1 LEKKFMQRLQGV
13 AICLVL
19 AIMCGGRVASAQTT
33 AGSILGDVNDSSGA
47 KLPGV
52 TVTALN
58 QENGASRETVTDA
71 LGTYRFNALPPG
83 TYTVS
88 AALGGFG
95 TVERKD
101 VKLPI
106 ASQVSVPFVLQI
118 ANVTETVTV
127 SAQSPLVDT
136 TEHVVKTL
144 IDSQR
149 IESLPLKS
157 RDFLDLTM
165 LAPGVVS
172 DQGSASG
179 GQTDS
184 ISFGGMSENYKSVWL
199 EGVDFNDEVTG
210 GGSSLSSATRIA
222 LASETIQEFQV
233 MANSYSAEFGRSA
246 SGAINIVT
254 KSGGNR
260 MHGTGFYFR
269 RADAFEK
276 PNYFAEKVPN
286 FKIEQYGAT
295 VGGPVQHDKLFY
307 FGSWERRNNNKSV
320 QVNIPVSIR
329 SFVSS
334 LGYDTRTD
342 IPVTTDEN
350 NYFGKGTYLMSKHHT
365 LNVTYMYDHRDLL
378 NQQVGGADAGDHG
391 YDDKRR
397 AWFVVANVTSVIG
410 KNLVNEMR
418 VSASHQALDR
428 VLQAGTTPRPEIRF
442 PTVSFGEASN
452 VPQSR
457 TQDNYIFTD
466 AASQHFVA
474 KGSHDLKYGFEAN
487 IVPTTSLIN
496 QSFNGLFEFLADA
509 PVVPGVTSSLPFR
522 FTQGIELRGKL
533 AAMQRDVSIYS
544 TFFND
549 MWQPRSNVTV
559 NLGVRYDFQ
568 FWRGDLN
575 GKDIPTDITTQQF
588 WVSQIVGPLR
598 GQNFKAAPNDLN
610 NVAPRVG
617 LTWEPTNDAKMVV
630 RGGYGI
636 YYDQINTT
644 TLRSVVA
651 GYPGF
656 ITTQIANDSRSGA
669 RLANSFFPNLPTF
682 TLPESLGSSF
692 RIASPDARSPYTH
705 QTTAGM
711 TRQLGNS
718 YALSFDYV
726 YMRGEHFPLTQ
737 NVNARRADGTFPLL
751 ASGARL
757 LLYDDEAP
765 IRIHQAQLRLE
776 KRFSNR
782 VGFLVGYTLGSAKTI
797 ADNGTPSNKY
807 DLMADWGPSANDVR
821 HRFVGNLITE
831 LPYGIQLGT
840 IVTANTA
847 PPYNITTGTDV
858 NLDGD
863 NNDRPAGVGF
873 NAGRGDR
880 YFQTDMRMSK
890 KFRFGKTANAEV
902 LWEMFNLFNTVNF
915 NNYQGN
921 RASTP
926 GLTATG
932 IPTGFGQPRQAFD
945 AFQGQLGVK
954 FTF

>member
-1 LEKKFMQRLQGV
+1 MPRLP
-13 AICLVL
+13 CLVMCL
-19 AIMCGGRVASAQTT
+19 ILVIFGSIRAIDAQTT
-33 AGSILGDVNDSSGA
+33 TGSILGDVNDSSGG

-52 TVTALN
+52 TVTARN
-58 QENGASRETVTDA
+58 QENGASRETLTDA
-71 LGTYRFNALPPG
+71 LGTYSFSALPPG

-88 AALGGFG
+88 AALTGFG
-95 TVERKD
+95 AVERKD

-106 ASQVSVPFVLQI
+106 ASQVAIPFVLQI
-118 ANVTETVTV
+118 ASLTETVNV
-127 SAQSPLVDT
+127 NEQAPLVDT

-165 LAPGVVS
+165 LAPGVVT
-172 DQGSASG
+172 DQGSASA

-210 GGSSLSSATRIA
+210 GGSALSSATRIA
-222 LASETIQEFQV
+222 LASEAIQEFQV

-254 KSGGNR
+254 KAGGNTV
-260 MHGTGFYFR
+260 HGNGFYFR

-276 PNYFAEKVPN
+276 PNFFSETVPA

-295 VGGPVQHDKLFY
+295 VGGPIQHDRLFY
-307 FGSWERRNNNKSV
+307 FGSWERRNNNRSV

-329 SFVSS
+329 AFVKS

-342 IPVTTDEN
+342 VPVTTDEN
-350 NYFGKGTYLMSKHHT
+350 NYFTKGTYLMSRQHT

-391 YDDKRR
+391 YDDQRR

-410 KNLVNEMR
+410 RNFVNELR

-428 VLQAGTTPRPEIRF
+428 VMQAGTTSKPEIRF

-466 AASQHFVA
+466 AASQHFVG
-474 KGSHDLKYGFEAN
+474 KGSHNVKYGFEAN

-496 QSFNGLFEFLADA
+496 QSFNGLFEFLADT
-509 PVVPGVTSSLPFR
+509 PVVPDVPGSLPFR
-522 FTQGIELRGKL
+522 FTQGVELRGKL
-533 AAMQRDVSIYS
+533 AAMRRDVSIYS
-544 TFFND
+544 TFVND
-549 MWQPRSNVTV
+549 MWRPRNNLTL

-575 GKDIPTDITTQQF
+575 GKDIPTDMTTEQF
-588 WVSQIVGPLR
+588 WVSQVVGPLR
-598 GQNFKAAPNDLN
+598 GQNFKPVPNDLN

-617 LTWEPTNDAKMVV
+617 LTWEPTGDARMVV

-656 ITTQIANDSRSGA
+656 ITTQIANDSRFGA
-669 RLANSFFPNLPTF
+669 RLPNSFFPNLPTF
-682 TLPESLGSSF
+682 TLPESVGSSF
-692 RIASPDARSPYTH
+692 RIASPDARSPYTAPDDGRRDAADLDELCVVGRLRLH
-705 QTTAGM
+705 
-711 TRQLGNS
+711 
-718 YALSFDYV
+718 
-726 YMRGEHFPLTQ
+726 
-737 NVNARRADGTFPLL
+737 ARRAFP
-751 ASGARL
+751 A
-757 LLYDDEAP
+757 
-765 IRIHQAQLRLE
+765 
-776 KRFSNR
+776 
-782 VGFLVGYTLGSAKTI
+782 VG
-797 ADNGTPSNKY
+797 
-807 DLMADWGPSANDVR
+807 
-821 HRFVGNLITE
+821 E
-831 LPYGIQLGT
+831 QE
-840 IVTANTA
+840 
-847 PPYNITTGTDV
+847 
-858 NLDGD
+858 
-863 NNDRPAGVGF
+863 RPAGGQHVP
-873 NAGRGDR
+873 APRVR
-880 YFQTDMRMSK
+880 
-890 KFRFGKTANAEV
+890 
-902 LWEMFNLFNTVNF
+902 
-915 NNYQGN
+915 
-921 RASTP
+921 RASAAVRRCVADPDPP
-926 GLTATG
+926 GADPAREAVLEQSRLSRRLHARQRQEHCRQRHAVRQIQSHFRLG
-932 IPTGFGQPRQAFD
+932 SDLERRAAPLRRQPDHHAAVRHPTRHDRDGQHGASVQHHHRDGLEP
-945 AFQGQLGVK
+945 
-954 FTF
+954 

>member
-1 LEKKFMQRLQGV
+1 LD
-13 AICLVL
+13 
-19 AIMCGGRVASAQTT
+19 AQTT
-33 AGSILGDVNDSSGA
+33 TGSILGDVNDSSGG

-52 TVTALN
+52 TVTVRN
-58 QENGASRETVTDA
+58 QENGATRESVTDA
-71 LGTYRFNALPPG
+71 LGAYSFSALPPG

-88 AALGGFG
+88 AALSGFG
-95 TVERKD
+95 AVERKD
-101 VKLPI
+101 IRLPI
-106 ASQVSVPFVLQI
+106 ASQVAVPFVLQI
-118 ANVTETVTV
+118 ASLSETVNVTEQ
-127 SAQSPLVDT
+127 APLIDT

-144 IDSQR
+144 IDSQK
-149 IESLPLKS
+149 IESLPLKT

-172 DQGSASG
+172 DQGSASA

-222 LASETIQEFQV
+222 LASEAIQEFQV

-254 KSGGNR
+254 KAGGNAV
-260 MHGTGFYFR
+260 HGNGFYFR

-276 PNYFAEKVPN
+276 PNFFAETVPP

-295 VGGPVQHDKLFY
+295 VGGPIQHDRLFY
-307 FGSWERRNNNKSV
+307 FGSWERRNNNRSA
-320 QVNIPVSIR
+320 QVNIPLSIR
-329 SFVSS
+329 DFVKS

-342 IPVTTDEN
+342 VPVSADEN
-350 NYFGKGTYLMSKHHT
+350 NYFTKGTYLMSRQHT
-365 LNVTYMYDHRDLL
+365 LNATYMYDHRDLL
-378 NQQVGGADAGDHG
+378 NQQVGGSDAGDHG

-397 AWFVVANVTSVIG
+397 AWFVVANLTSVLG
-410 KNLVNEMR
+410 KNLVNELR
-418 VSASHQALDR
+418 VSSSHQALDR
-428 VLQAGTTPRPEIRF
+428 VMQAGTTSRPEIRF

-457 TQDNYIFTD
+457 TQNNYIFTD

-496 QSFNGLFEFLADA
+496 QSFNGLFEFQADA
-509 PVVPGVTSSLPFR
+509 PVVPGVASSLPFR
-522 FTQGIELRGKL
+522 FTQGVELRGKL

-544 TFFND
+544 TFVND
-549 MWQPRSNVTV
+549 MWRPSNNLTV

-575 GKDIPTDITTQQF
+575 GQDIPSDVPVEQF

-617 LTWEPTNDAKMVV
+617 VTWEPAGDARTVV
-630 RGGYGI
+630 RTGYGI

-644 TLRSVVA
+644 TMRSVVA

-669 RLANSFFPNLPTF
+669 RLPNSFFPNLPTI

-692 RIASPDARSPYTH
+692 RIANPDARSPYTH
-705 QTTAGM
+705 QTTAGVTHQM
-711 TRQLGNS
+711 STS

-726 YMRGEHFPLTQ
+726 YMRGEHFPLTV
-737 NVNARRADGTFPLL
+737 NVNARRADNTFPLL

-757 LLYDDEAP
+757 LLYSDVSP
-765 IRIHQAQLRLE
+765 IRIHQGQFRLE

-782 VGFLVGYTLGSAKTI
+782 VGFLVGYTLGSAKSI
-797 ADNGTPSNKY
+797 ADNGTPSDKY
-807 DLMADWGPSANDVR
+807 NLTADWGPTANDVR
-821 HRFVGNLITE
+821 HRFVGNLITT
-831 LPYGIQLGT
+831 LPFGIQFGT
-840 IVTANTA
+840 ILTTNTA
-847 PPYNITTGTDV
+847 PPYNIITGTDL
-858 NLDGD
+858 NRDGD
-863 NNDRPAGVGF
+863 NNDRPAGVPF

-880 YFQTDMRMSK
+880 YFQTDMRVSK

-915 NNYQGN
+915 NNYQN
-921 RASTP
+921 NQSATP
-926 GLTATG
+926 GRTAKG
-932 IPTGFGQPRQAFD
+932 IATGFGEPRQAFD
-945 AFQGQLGVK
+945 AFQGQLGLK